1 MTKRLICLSLNTF
14 SSLSTH
20 LPKLPNYLHVIDGFL
35 IVILYLLSLLL
46 LCITRPLQYKHK
58 PVLAVTMSKL
68 SPSLKALI
76 NAPFARPGPTAASSR
91 IADVYRNIARD
102 AARHN
107 VGAQPWITFSAAA
120 TMTLN
125 APDALATLWRVAT
138 EAPLSQPPVATAELI
153 REVGLKCIGFNG
165 IPRTINVLGSF
176 RSTGLPADIAEKL
189 STKSTRTVT
198 PDNLA
203 ATQARGLGLWR
214 SVYAGVDQKLIDK
227 LAESHPDLP
236 VHILSSHYGP
246 LFTDPP
252 QHSADGLANVGRALT
267 SLVAIAC
274 LRSQTG
280 VGPQVVSH
288 VFGLRKAIAD
298 GTWLPASES
307 EKESVKGIEWLATNE
322 GSEWL
327 LESVDSIVGALGGS
341 NFAGGA
347 AEPAEKSK
355 L

>member
-1 MTKRLICLSLNTF
+1 
-14 SSLSTH
+14 
-20 LPKLPNYLHVIDGFL
+20 
-35 IVILYLLSLLL
+35 
-46 LCITRPLQYKHK
+46 
-58 PVLAVTMSKL
+58 MSKL

-76 NAPFARPGPTAASSR
+76 NAPFARPGPTAASAR
-91 IADVYRNIARD
+91 IADVYRDIARD

-107 VGAQPWITFSAAA
+107 VGAQPWITLSAAA

-125 APDALATLWRVAT
+125 APDALAALWRVAT
-138 EAPLSQPPVATAELI
+138 EAPTSHPPVAAAELI

-176 RSTGLPADIAEKL
+176 RSSGLPADVAATL
-189 STKSTRTVT
+189 STKPTRTIT
-198 PDNLA
+198 PENLA
-203 ATQARGLGLWR
+203 STKERGLGLWR
-214 SVYAGVDQKLIDK
+214 SVYAGVDQKLLDK

-252 QHSADGLANVGRALT
+252 NHGADGLANVGRVLT
-267 SLVAIAC
+267 SLVGIAC

-280 VGPQVVSH
+280 VGLQVVSH
-288 VFGLRKAIAD
+288 VFGLRKALSD
-298 GTWLPASES
+298 GTWLPATATES
-307 EKESVKGIEWLATNE
+307 DKESVKGVEWLATNE

-327 LESVDSIVGALGGS
+327 LESIDSIVGALGGS

-347 AEPAEKSK
+347 GEAEKAK